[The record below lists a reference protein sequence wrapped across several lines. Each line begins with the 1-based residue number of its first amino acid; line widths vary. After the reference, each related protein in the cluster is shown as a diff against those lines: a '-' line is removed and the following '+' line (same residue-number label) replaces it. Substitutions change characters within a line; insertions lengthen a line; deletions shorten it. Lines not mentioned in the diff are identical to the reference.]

1 MDSNNK
7 KALLFLIPAALILIL
22 VVVAKIINKP
32 RVANDN
38 KTASFIDPN
47 LHRME
52 DTINS
57 KQGVYAHGQ
66 QVEELKSNEKK
77 VNFEDL
83 GEMAKNNGSKLGY
96 KQDSSVSGNNY
107 SGNGSIYDSKVLQKN
122 ENITAGQMYSRPK
135 YYKGSSVSGHQQ
147 AMPSTLS
154 AVNPAPPVNPA
165 DSKEYSDICVY
176 GAKKSVANNNSKSLK
191 DDFYPAYL
199 EEDTKITD
207 KASVVFI
214 LDKDCIINGNQI
226 YKDALLFGTVINAS
240 SRFDIYIHNIKN
252 TDGITF
258 GFNNVVV
265 FNEKYG
271 RGIVP
276 EGTVP
281 KALQQSADQSA
292 NNATG
297 DLGYSTNAGVNLA
310 QQGLTNTVNAV
321 TGSRNPSISLA
332 QGYKVFIKEVGK

>member
-1 MDSNNK
+1 MNSNNK
-7 KALLFLIPAALILIL
+7 KALLFLIPAVLIL
-22 VVVAKIINKP
+22 VMVIVAKIINKTGGTT
-32 RVANDN
+32 DN

-57 KQGVYAHGQ
+57 KQRVYAHGQ
-66 QVEELKSNEKK
+66 QIEEQKRNEKK
-77 VNFEDL
+77 VNFDDL
-83 GEMAKNNGSKLGY
+83 GEMAKNNGNKLGY
-96 KQDSSVSGNNY
+96 KQDSSKNGSYSSNNY
-107 SGNGSIYDSKVLQKN
+107 SSSVYSSKSLQIN
-122 ENITAGQMYSRPK
+122 ENKTTDRLYTRHK
-135 YYKGSSVSGHQQ
+135 
-147 AMPSTLS
+147 
-154 AVNPAPPVNPA
+154 VNPGSPVNGCQQTTAASSPA
-165 DSKEYSDICVY
+165 VVPAVQANTSDSRTYSDICVY
-176 GAKKSVANNNSKSLK
+176 GSKKTVNNTSKSLK
-191 DDFYPAYL
+191 NDFFPAYL

-207 KASVVFI
+207 KAAVVFI

-226 YKDALLFGTVINAS
+226 FKNALLFGTVVNAS
-240 SRFDIYIHNIKN
+240 SRFDIYIHNVKN
-252 TDGITF
+252 TDGTTF

-297 DLGYSTNAGVNLA
+297 DMGYSTSTGVNLA
-310 QQGLTNTVNAV
+310 QQGLTNTVNAI
-321 TGSRNPSISLA
+321 TSSRNPSISLA
-332 QGYKVFIKEVGK
+332 QGYKVFIKVIQ